1 MLNPNS
7 GEEISFKLDDDKFA
21 YRWLSTSKTSDWNF
35 DTDISG
41 FEDSDVDLDDYNGFI
56 HARFSDEKFTLN
68 EIDD

>member
-1 MLNPNS
+1 MMMNS
-7 GEEISFKLDDDKFA
+7 FTSGFLPAKL
-21 YRWLSTSKTSDWNF
+21 RIGTF

-56 HARFSDEKFTLN
+56 HARFDEDDFTLN